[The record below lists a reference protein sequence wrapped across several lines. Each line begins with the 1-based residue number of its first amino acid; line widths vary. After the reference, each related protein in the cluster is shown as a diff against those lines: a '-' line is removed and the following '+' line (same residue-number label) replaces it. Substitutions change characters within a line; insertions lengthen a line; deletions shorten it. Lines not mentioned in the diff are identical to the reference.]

1 MIISMQKKHLKKFNT
16 LHDKTLD
23 KLGTEEN
30 YFNTI
35 KVIDEKSTVNI
46 MSHVGEKLKTF
57 PLR

>member
-1 MIISMQKKHLKKFNT
+1 MT
-16 LHDKTLD
+16 KTLD

-30 YFNTI
+30 YLNTI
-35 KVIDEKSTVNI
+35 KLIDEKFTVNI